1 MEDLWL
7 PLDDLLAELWSLG
20 TPPQESISVLFGVF
34 ERFPDSD
41 GSGVLW
47 SILHG
52 AESLPYDYE
61 SLINESYERVPSEM
75 AEIMLYRLAKRKNAR

>member
-20 TPPQESISVLFGVF
+20 TPPQESISVLFEF
-34 ERFPDSD
+34 SKDFDSD

-52 AESLPYDYE
+52 AESLPYDHE
-61 SLINESYERVPSEM
+61 SH
-75 AEIMLYRLAKRKNAR
+75 